1 MRSARLPVAL
11 ALWTVVLVAG
21 FWVVLTLGGRVA
33 SSDDELQVALHPP
46 APVSDAVARSSAD
59 TIVRIAYPDFH
70 GVEPAIARAN
80 DFGVDRYVLVYRR
93 PEVLSGVRVSIEVA
107 TGEVQVTTFP

>member
-1 MRSARLPVAL
+1 V
-11 ALWTVVLVAG
+11 TDV
-21 FWVVLTLGGRVA
+21 
-33 SSDDELQVALHPP
+33 
-46 APVSDAVARSSAD
+46 VARSSAD

-70 GVEPAIARAN
+70 GVEPEVARAT
-80 DFGVDRYVLVYRR
+80 DFGVDRYVLIYSR